1 LRNEIFT
8 MRVVALVPGGVGDQ
22 ILFFPTLDDL
32 KRNYPDA
39 EIDVVVEPR
48 SKSAYRVSKSVSDVI
63 PFDFK
68 DRNSPADWANL
79 LGVLRDRDYEAVL
92 SLGRS
97 WGIGLLL
104 WLSGISTRVGYAGN
118 GGSGFLTNAIPLKPD
133 QYTAAIY
140 HDLLQSFGINT
151 SCPDLSITIPRSD
164 LDWAE
169 MEQKRLGVSG
179 YVMIYPGVDESRQNR
194 GNALY
199 PVEKWQHIV
208 QDFQQRQPDLPIVV
222 AQDSDNAEMVAELTK
237 ACPTL
242 KVTKPGD
249 VGRLAAMIASANL
262 MLCTEGA
269 PMQLA
274 VALQVYTLALLS
286 STDPSKVL
294 PQSDKFLAIQSPTG
308 DIAEISPE
316 QVLTKVWGG

>member
-1 LRNEIFT
+1 

-48 SKSAYRVSKSVSDVI
+48 SKSVYRLSKSVSDVI

-79 LGVLRDRDYEAVL
+79 LGIMRDRDYEAVL
-92 SLGRS
+92 TLNRG
-97 WGIGLLL
+97 WGTGLLL
-104 WLSGISTRVGYAGN
+104 WLSGIETRVGFDN
-118 GGSGFLTNAIPLKPD
+118 SGGSGFLTNKVPFKND
-133 QYTAAIY
+133 QYAARKY
-140 HDLLQSFGINT
+140 HDLLQGFGI
-151 SCPDLSITIPRSD
+151 SSPCPPPSITVPRSE

-169 MEQKRLGVSG
+169 MEQKRLGVSS
-179 YVMIYPGVDESRQNR
+179 YVMIYPGSSPS
-194 GNALY
+194 GSY
-199 PVEKWQHIV
+199 PVESWQRIV
-208 QDFQQRQPDLPIVV
+208 QDFLQKQPDLTLVV
-222 AQDSDNAEMVAELTK
+222 AQDENNSELVAQLTQ

-249 VGRLAAMIASANL
+249 IGRLAAMIAGATL
-262 MLCTEGA
+262 MICPESDA
-269 PMQLA
+269 MQLA
-274 VALQVYTLALLS
+274 IALQVFTLAMFGS
-286 STDPSKVL
+286 NDPAKLL
-294 PQSDKFLAIQSPTG
+294 PQSDKFLGIQSPTG
-308 DIAEISPE
+308 KLADITPD